1 MRTFVPEEEDK
12 VYMQRNKINERIERK
27 IVKAMENKT
36 FFDIGSE
43 NTNVTYIH
51 EPLGIYVP

>member
-1 MRTFVPEEEDK
+1 VSTFVPEEEDK

-27 IVKAMENKT
+27 ILKTIKKKKKMILKVKIQPSHT
-36 FFDIGSE
+36 L
-43 NTNVTYIH
+43 

>member
-1 MRTFVPEEEDK
+1 VRTFVPEEEDK

-27 IVKAMENKT
+27 ILKTMKNKKKMILKVKIQPSHT
-36 FFDIGSE
+36 L
-43 NTNVTYIH
+43 